1 MQQFKTTVRTLT
13 LALGFT
19 GTLLSLPVMAQTS
32 VAESTAVQQTAEQ
45 QQTCACFAVKVV
57 GKGPA
62 VILIPG
68 LASSGDVW
76 QTTVEALKND
86 YQLHILTLAGFA
98 GTAPLPAEQ
107 WTAGYLQVQ
116 QQAILRYI
124 SEQQLEKP
132 VVIGHSLGGYLA
144 LALASSASDKIGS
157 AINVDGLPAL
167 GALFAQNSA
176 ATASTDTA
184 SANTKSTTA
193 KDNKTPQQ
201 PTGGFDP
208 MLMAK
213 GMTNNQAWQQRIVT
227 DMARSD
233 GMTSGR
239 VMGELMRADL
249 RPQLTNI
256 KVPVLTLGAL
266 QNGAPYAT
274 PAQVQSNYQ
283 TQLAN
288 APTQYHNFAFA
299 ADSKHF
305 IMADAPD
312 WLNQQIRQFLQ
323 KNAAVAIH

>member
-1 MQQFKTTVRTLT
+1 MQQYKTTLGKLT
-13 LALGFT
+13 LALSFAAG
-19 GTLLSLPVMAQTS
+19 LLSVPAIAQTS
-32 VAESTAVQQTAEQ
+32 AATQQTAPQ
-45 QQTCACFAVKVV
+45 QQACACFAVKVV

-98 GTAPLPAEQ
+98 GTAPLQASE
-107 WTAGYLQVQ
+107 WANGYLATQ

-124 SEQQLEKP
+124 SEQQLHKP

-144 LALASSASDKIGS
+144 LALASGASDNIS
-157 AINVDGLPAL
+157 AAINVDGLPAL

-176 ATASTDTA
+176 AASTNTA
-184 SANTKSTTA
+184 TANTKSNVV
-193 KDNKTPQQ
+193 KDNKAQQQ
-201 PTGGFDP
+201 PAGGFDP

-213 GMTNNQAWQQRIVT
+213 GMTNNEAWQQRIVA

-249 RPQLTNI
+249 RPQLGNI

-274 PAQVQSNYQ
+274 PAQVQTNYQ

-288 APTQYHNFAFA
+288 APTQYHSFAFA

-305 IMADAPD
+305 IMADAPG
-312 WLNQQIRQFLQ
+312 WLNEQIKQFLQ
-323 KNAAVAIH
+323 RNATVDAN

>member
-1 MQQFKTTVRTLT
+1 MKQFKTTLRTLT

-19 GTLLSLPVMAQTS
+19 GCLLSLPAIAQTS
-32 VAESTAVQQTAEQ
+32 TAASAMAQQSVAQ
-45 QQTCACFAVKVV
+45 QQTCACFEVKVV

-76 QTTVEALKND
+76 QATVEALKND

-144 LALASSASDKIGS
+144 LALASNASDNIGG
-157 AINVDGLPAL
+157 AVNVDGLPAL
-167 GALFAQNSA
+167 GALFAQNSSAAASTNA
-176 ATASTDTA
+176 ATAK
-184 SANTKSTTA
+184 TKTNAAT
-193 KDNKTPQQ
+193 DNKTPQ

-323 KNAAVAIH
+323 KNAAVATH

>member
-1 MQQFKTTVRTLT
+1 MKQFKTTFHTLT
-13 LALGFT
+13 LALSLT
-19 GTLLSLPVMAQTS
+19 GSLLSFSAMAHYPAVNS
-32 VAESTAVQQTAEQ
+32 EPASTVTQSQN
-45 QQTCACFAVKVV
+45 CACFDVKVV

-86 YQLHILTLAGFA
+86 YQLHIFTLAGFA

-107 WTAGYLQVQ
+107 WTAGYLQIQ
-116 QQAILRYI
+116 QQAMLRYI
-124 SEQQLEKP
+124 SVQQLDKP

-144 LALASSASDKIGS
+144 LALAATASDTIGA

-167 GALFAQNSA
+167 GALFAQNNSA
-176 ATASTDTA
+176 AASSDTA
-184 SANTKSTTA
+184 PAKTATNTD
-193 KDNKTPQQ
+193 KDNKAQQQ

-213 GMTNNQAWQQRIVT
+213 GMTNNEVWQQRIVT

-239 VMGELMRADL
+239 VMGELMQADL
-249 RPQLTNI
+249 RPQLANI

-274 PAQVQSNYQ
+274 PVQVQNNYQ

-288 APTQYHNFAFA
+288 APTQYHSFAFA

-323 KNAAVAIH
+323 QNIVGQAQ